1 MSRKPRSER
10 PPRPPRPRP
19 SFPKR
24 AVVTGGMPYGNKA
37 LHFGHIGGVFVHADV
52 LTRFLKDR
60 IGADNVIFVSGTD
73 CYGSPIVV
81 KHRQMVEEDGFE
93 GTLADLVRG
102 FHEQQ
107 KATLAAYQVAPSMF
121 AASALGRSGELHNDV
136 SRWIF
141 DTLKA
146 HGHLELLSTEQ
157 FYDPERET
165 FLNGRQVRGRCPI
178 QGCQSENA
186 YADECSLG
194 HQYLARDLIDPTSTL
209 TGQRPVLRKVS
220 NWYLKLPAF
229 RAELERWLD
238 QLQADRSTRKYTLAT
253 LREFFG
259 EPDLHV
265 VKRHLEQLEP
275 LRPRL
280 PAHTEVDS
288 PGASMTLRFGSLADR
303 EQACELLSEAGI
315 QFRNG
320 KTLVPFR
327 LSSSETWGV
336 PVPDTEA
343 SSGLSFWVWPESL
356 WAPIS
361 FTATVL
367 EARGEAP
374 EAWRDWWCSKDA
386 RVYQIIGEDNVYFYG
401 PAEMAM
407 FMGTQGADFTADTP
421 EGQLQLPEL
430 VVNRHLLFLG
440 RKASSSSAIKPPMA
454 RELLDHYTPDQ
465 LRAHFISLGLAEKNG
480 SFRPKPLNPEAPER
494 EGDPVLK
501 EGKVL
506 TGLLNRLAR
515 SCFYGCQDHTG
526 GRVPTVA
533 VSPKVLASA
542 ERSLLDYERLMADK
556 RFPQAFGVAEKFIR
570 QANKTWAAGS
580 KAARADESHW
590 PQALADSFHT
600 LRVAASLMHPIAPH
614 GCEKIREHLNLDERL
629 WSWDHIFEPLTFFMA
644 DPETHSLRELAPR
657 EDFFAPHP
665 SQFKS

>member
-1 MSRKPRSER
+1 MSRPQR
-10 PPRPPRPRP
+10 PGRPPRPRP

-24 AVVTGGMPYGNKA
+24 AVITGGMPYGNKS

-52 LTRFLKDR
+52 LARFLKDR
-60 IGADNVIFVSGTD
+60 IGPDNVIFVSGTD

-81 KHRQMVEEDGFE
+81 KHRQMVEEEGFE
-93 GTLADLVRG
+93 GSLEDLVRHH
-102 FHEQQ
+102 HELQ
-107 KATLAAYQVAPSMF
+107 KATLAAYQVAPSLF
-121 AASALGRSGELHNDV
+121 AASALGRAGELHKDM

-141 DTLKA
+141 DTLLA
-146 HGHLELLSTEQ
+146 NGHLELLSTEQ

-194 HQYLARDLIDPTSTL
+194 HQYLARDLIDPVSTL

-220 NWYLKLPAF
+220 NWYIKLPDF
-229 RAELERWLD
+229 RAELERWVE
-238 QLQADRSTRKYTLAT
+238 QVAADRSSRKYTLAT

-265 VKRHLEQLEP
+265 VKRQIEQLEG
-275 LRPRL
+275 LRHTL
-280 PAHTEVDS
+280 PEHTEVES
-288 PGASMTLRFGSLADR
+288 AGSSMSLRFASLDDR
-303 EQACELLSEAGI
+303 ERACELLSDAGI

-327 LSSSETWGV
+327 LSSSEPWGV
-336 PVPDTEA
+336 PVPDTEQTD
-343 SSGLSFWVWPESL
+343 GLSFWVWPESL

-361 FTATVL
+361 FTRAVL
-367 EARGEAP
+367 EARGESP
-374 EAWRDWWCSKDA
+374 DSWRDWWCSKDA

-407 FMGTQGADFTADTP
+407 FMGTQGEAFTADAP
-421 EGQLQLPEL
+421 DGQLQLPDL

-454 RELLDHYTPDQ
+454 GELLDHYTPDQ
-465 LRAHFISLGLAEKNG
+465 LRAHFISLGLADKNG
-480 SFRPKPLNPEAPER
+480 SFRPKPLNPDAPEK

-515 SCFYGCQDHTG
+515 SCFYGCQDHTD
-526 GRVPTVA
+526 GRVPNLP
-533 VSPKVLASA
+533 VSAKVLQSA

-580 KAARADESHW
+580 KAARADESLW
-590 PQALADSFHT
+590 PQALADSFHN
-600 LRVAASLMHPIAPH
+600 LRVAASLMHPIVPF
-614 GCEKIREHLNLDERL
+614 GCEKIREQLNLDERL
-629 WSWDHIFEPLTFFMA
+629 WSWEHIFEPLTFFMD
-644 DPETHSLRELAPR
+644 DPDTHALKALAAR

-665 SQFKS
+665 SQFRS